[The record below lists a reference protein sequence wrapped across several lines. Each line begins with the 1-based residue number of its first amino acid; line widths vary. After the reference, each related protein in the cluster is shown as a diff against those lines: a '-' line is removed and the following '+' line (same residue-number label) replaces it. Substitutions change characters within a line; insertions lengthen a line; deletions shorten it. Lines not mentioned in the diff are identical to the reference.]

1 MKTLLITGFEPFGG
15 ETINPAWE
23 AVKALPEQ
31 IGGWQLRKLQIP
43 TVFGLAA
50 ARTLACAAEC
60 RPDAVLCIG
69 QAGTRSAV
77 TPEYVGIN
85 LRHARIADN
94 LGNQPQDEPVVPG
107 GPTAYFATV
116 PVRAMTAA
124 IEAQGIPAAVSYTA
138 GTYVCN
144 DLLYTLLHHYAGT
157 PRVHPCALPAGA
169 GPAGRGLHA
178 ACTDDPRTGGGR
190 LRALSRLRESASFP
204 RYWPAPS
211 AAAAW
216 TGTRPSGPARPWRAG
231 SAYS

>member
-94 LGNQPQDEPVVPG
+94 LGNQPQDEPCRARRPHRLLCNGPG
-107 GPTAYFATV
+107 
-116 PVRAMTAA
+116 
-124 IEAQGIPAAVSYTA
+124 
-138 GTYVCN
+138 
-144 DLLYTLLHHYAGT
+144 
-157 PRVHPCALPAGA
+157 
-169 GPAGRGLHA
+169 
-178 ACTDDPRTGGGR
+178 
-190 LRALSRLRESASFP
+190 
-204 RYWPAPS
+204 
-211 AAAAW
+211 
-216 TGTRPSGPARPWRAG
+216 ARP
-231 SAYS
+231 